1 MRIIVRNEILQMEPN
16 LNPEVICALY
26 APTAGI
32 ISPWELAVALTENAM
47 DNGVELKLE
56 TTVTDIKKQAHGYRV
71 ITDKGEFDAKYV
83 INCAGVY
90 ADAINNMIAEPN
102 FKIRPRRGN
111 YYVFDKEVRNLILPW
126 KTGTTA

>member
-1 MRIIVRNEILQMEPN
+1 MSVLYENGLKNNVPQMRIIVRNEILQMEPN

-56 TTVTDIKKQAHGYRV
+56 TTVQI
-71 ITDKGEFDAKYV
+71 
-83 INCAGVY
+83 
-90 ADAINNMIAEPN
+90 
-102 FKIRPRRGN
+102 
-111 YYVFDKEVRNLILPW
+111 
-126 KTGTTA
+126 